1 MDVLTL
7 FFCLFYCGINMCV
20 YIYISI
26 KGKHHA
32 DLEFELEEI
41 NLRIKNL
48 CKRQPLAAVPV
59 HNDSFMYSEQ

>member
-1 MDVLTL
+1 
-7 FFCLFYCGINMCV
+7 MCV

-41 NLRIKNL
+41 NLRIRNL
-48 CKRQPLAAVPV
+48 CKRQPLAAEDFFLSLSLQICEDN
-59 HNDSFMYSEQ
+59 HGS

>member
-1 MDVLTL
+1 
-7 FFCLFYCGINMCV
+7 MCV